1 MATGR
6 SSFAKRQRDMAKKAR
21 AEAKRQKRLS
31 RSRNGPVAPGGLG
44 RPGDAPEGSGRPALS
59 NAEIMVKVEELH
71 RRYDDGLLDLDTFD
85 EQRSM
90 LMAQIS
96 VD

>member
-21 AEAKRQKRLS
+21 AEAKRQKRLG
-31 RSRNGPVAPGGLG
+31 RGDIYELEEARKAAPV
-44 RPGDAPEGSGRPALS
+44 DAEQPASNLS
-59 NAEIMVKVEELH
+59 NNEIMARVEELH
-71 RRYDDGLLDLDTFD
+71 RRYDDGQLDLDTFD
-85 EQRSM
+85 EQRAI